1 MEVAVVSITVNLK
14 YKGKN
19 GSARKFVDEMISSGT
34 VDAIREEKGNIKY
47 EYYQSI
53 EDPEMILLIDSWEN
67 QEAIDV
73 HHASPMMKTIA
84 DLRRNVIF
92 IICELSRCSSLY
104 EAGVY
109 FMGKTLVPVN
119 MPCGIA
125 QPTGLFRA
133 YYY

>member
-1 MEVAVVSITVNLK
+1 MGMAHSQSRFMEVAVVSITVNLK

-92 IICELSRCSSLY
+92 IICELSRCSSL
-104 EAGVY
+104 
-109 FMGKTLVPVN
+109 L
-119 MPCGIA
+119 
-125 QPTGLFRA
+125 
-133 YYY
+133 

>member
-1 MEVAVVSITVNLK
+1 MKITAHSLGRPSRSDFVQSQFMEVAVVSITVNLK

-92 IICELSRCSSLY
+92 IICELSRCSSL
-104 EAGVY
+104 
-109 FMGKTLVPVN
+109 L
-119 MPCGIA
+119 
-125 QPTGLFRA
+125 
-133 YYY
+133 